1 MEILVFL
8 VLVLVL
14 DIASW
19 FWGVDSRDLFSDD
32 PNTQS
37 IPHRTI

>member
-8 VLVLVL
+8 ILVLVL

-37 IPHRTI
+37 TPRRAI